1 MPSAQCWKSICG
13 WQFGISDRRYGQPN
27 TDNRRAGVAPGGS
40 HQRSAEMTGNSRHLS
55 RRSINAL
62 IAGAAAWPCSG
73 AASPIL
79 STMTIKRLLLS
90 ILEKPG
96 SAYAIGSAYLASLPP
111 GARAADHLINAIVCA
126 AGCDAGTMPSNR
138 SGQVLPFTACSCQA
152 QRDG

>member
-1 MPSAQCWKSICG
+1 
-13 WQFGISDRRYGQPN
+13 
-27 TDNRRAGVAPGGS
+27 
-40 HQRSAEMTGNSRHLS
+40 MTGNSRHLS

-96 SAYAIGSAYLASLPP
+96 SAYAIGSAYLESLPP
-111 GARAADHLINAIVCA
+111 HARAADHLTNAIVCA
-126 AGCDAGTMPSNR
+126 AGCDAGTMR
-138 SGQVLPFTACSCQA
+138 STEVLRKQISIRVRKDFAKGAVVIVAGWVLSETEA
-152 QRDG
+152 QLYALAALGE

>member
-1 MPSAQCWKSICG
+1 
-13 WQFGISDRRYGQPN
+13 
-27 TDNRRAGVAPGGS
+27 
-40 HQRSAEMTGNSRHLS
+40 MTGNSRHLS

-111 GARAADHLINAIVCA
+111 GARAAEHLTNAIVCA
-126 AGCDAGTMPSNR
+126 AECDAGTMR
-138 SGQVLPFTACSCQA
+138 STEALRKQISIRVRKDFAKGAVVIVAGWVLSETEA
-152 QRDG
+152 QLYALAALGE

>member
-1 MPSAQCWKSICG
+1 
-13 WQFGISDRRYGQPN
+13 
-27 TDNRRAGVAPGGS
+27 
-40 HQRSAEMTGNSRHLS
+40 MTGNTRHLS

-96 SAYAIGSAYLASLPP
+96 SAYAIGSVYLESLPP
-111 GARAADHLINAIVCA
+111 HTFTADRLINAIVCA
-126 AGCDAGTMPSNR
+126 AECDTGTMKSTEALR
-138 SGQVLPFTACSCQA
+138 KQISIRVRKDFSEGAVVIVAGWILSETEARLCALAALSE
-152 QRDG
+152 